1 MPFKADRALQLLDR
15 ARQNGRLGHAY
26 LITGPKEAQLE
37 AFATRVLNLV
47 TGQRQKALADWKQ
60 QGVVLVAPESKSRR
74 IKIETMRELEHM
86 LNLKAGPLGQKFGV
100 IIDAERMTTEAQ
112 NAFLKTLE
120 EPPPGTLLLLLTGK
134 PDELLPTTL
143 SRVIE
148 IDLIAEEGARQFSE
162 HERKLLALLEA
173 QARRPSASL
182 ATALGLKAAFEE
194 VLDDLREDIEEEA
207 GEGFAKEKE
216 HYQKTTDSS
225 AYLKD
230 QEEKVKARIEASYL
244 HQRDA
249 MLELL
254 LAWMGDVVR
263 HKVGA
268 ESFDLLEYVEATR
281 AVAER
286 STISEATR
294 RLRMLNKLERHLH
307 TNVNEA
313 LALEVCFTQAFG

>member
-26 LITGPKEAQLE
+26 LITGPKEANLE
-37 AFATRVLNLV
+37 AFATRVLNLIM
-47 TGQRQKALADWKQ
+47 GQKQRELVDWAQ
-60 QGVVLVAPESKSRR
+60 QGAVIVAPESKSRR

-120 EPPPGTLLLLLTGK
+120 EPPPNTLLLLLTSK

-148 IDLIAEEGARQFSE
+148 IDLIPEVGARHYSE
-162 HERKLLALLEA
+162 HEKKLLALLET
-173 QARRPSASL
+173 QAKGAKASM
-182 ATALGLKAAFEE
+182 ATALSLKAAFEE
-194 VLDDLREDIEEEA
+194 VLDELREDIEEDA
-207 GEGFAKEKE
+207 GDDFAKEKE

-225 AYLKD
+225 SYLKGR
-230 QEEKVKARIEASYL
+230 EEKMKALVEASYL

-254 LAWMGDVVR
+254 LSWMGDVVR

-268 ESFDLLEYVEATR
+268 ESFDLPEYVDATR
-281 AVAER
+281 AIAER
-286 STISEATR
+286 STISEATC